1 MGPSSWAHVGPKPV
15 VRVGDAKIRRAS
27 SGPPSSCG
35 PSSWAPVGLKPD
47 VRLGDSKTRRAPSRV
62 PSSCFPSLRHYRE
75 RCTHAG
81 RRRTKPDTEAASAT
95 HAALLLPRPGPP
107 GPTRAPQPDPKA
119 TEIPPNGSTQKP
131 RILPRE
137 SARIHRDP
145 NGNGKTTS
153 LNPEPFVERMV
164 FTYLI
169 GGRQRA
175 GHSQVPTRVGVLT
188 V

>member
-27 SGPPSSCG
+27 SAPPSSCG

-95 HAALLLPRPGPP
+95 HAARLLPRPAPQDPPAPPNLTQRPRRSHRTDRHKNQESPP
-107 GPTRAPQPDPKA
+107 GRAS
-119 TEIPPNGSTQKP
+119 GST
-131 RILPRE
+131 
-137 SARIHRDP
+137 
-145 NGNGKTTS
+145 G
-153 LNPEPFVERMV
+153 
-164 FTYLI
+164 
-169 GGRQRA
+169 
-175 GHSQVPTRVGVLT
+175 VPTETEKQHHSTLNLL
-188 V
+188 